1 MKEVSLKGKQS
12 FVQST
17 ITWTKKSNKGRMGE
31 NACVKVFLPK
41 KELKIPIKIRFAS
54 KVVLFQN
61 ILAYVLMPLTIDT
74 QQTQILQSRVL
85 NG

>member
-1 MKEVSLKGKQS
+1 MCQG
-12 FVQST
+12 
-17 ITWTKKSNKGRMGE
+17 
-31 NACVKVFLPK
+31 FLPK
-41 KELKIPIKIRFAS
+41 KKLNIPIKIIFAS

-74 QQTQILQSRVL
+74 QQTQILQSRVP

>member
-17 ITWTKKSNKGRMGE
+17 IAWTKKSNKGRMGE
-31 NACVKVFLPK
+31 STRVEVFLPQK
-41 KELKIPIKIRFAS
+41 KLKIPIKIRFAS

-61 ILAYVLMPLTIDT
+61 MLAYVLMPLTIDT
-74 QQTQILQSRVL
+74 QQTQILQYRVP